1 MLVYFGS
8 SACSKLS
15 EPFRF
20 ASGSAHLLASHLS
33 EPFRKANCN
42 LPSAL
47 YTPCS
52 MTDTQP
58 ASKKRRVCQI
68 TATVEMHVAPDIHN
82 LYGTTTVHSVAAEAL
97 QIVTEAC
104 SRAEQ
109 MLYEHN
115 SKVTGTKPEIT
126 PEMVNISS
134 SVNSQQ
140 WTRIL

>member
-1 MLVYFGS
+1 
-8 SACSKLS
+8 
-15 EPFRF
+15 
-20 ASGSAHLLASHLS
+20 
-33 EPFRKANCN
+33 
-42 LPSAL
+42 
-47 YTPCS
+47 

-97 QIVTEAC
+97 QIVTEEC

-126 PEMVNISS
+126 PEMVNIS
-134 SVNSQQ
+134 
-140 WTRIL
+140 